1 LEIAVMARVADVS
14 LELADNYT
22 KNVLNAQAKE
32 WGNPLLNHLV
42 YARRPSI
49 FRGAR
54 AMWTGIEASGL
65 IDSALR
71 ALINRRVAFLNGCE
85 F

>member
-1 LEIAVMARVADVS
+1 MARIEGVDPAHVDRYAQ
-14 LELADNYT
+14 EILAGQ
-22 KNVLNAQAKE
+22 KKF
-32 WGNPLLNHLV
+32 WGAPLLNHLL

-54 AMWTGIEASGL
+54 AMWTGIDASGL
-65 IDSALR
+65 IDPGLR
-71 ALINRRVAFLNGCE
+71 SLINRRVAAINRCE

>member
-1 LEIAVMARVADVS
+1 MARVANANVS
-14 LELADNYT
+14 AADKYIKTVLEAQT
-22 KNVLNAQAKE
+22 KD
-32 WGNPLLNHLV
+32 WGGPLLNHLV
-42 YARRPSI
+42 YARRRSI
-49 FRGAR
+49 FKGAR

-65 IDSALR
+65 IDPGLR

>member
-1 LEIAVMARVADVS
+1 MARIADVDI
-14 LELADNYT
+14 EHTEPYI
-22 KNVLNAQAKE
+22 KNVLDAQAKA
-32 WGNPLLNHLV
+32 WGAPLLNHLI

-54 AMWTGIEASGL
+54 AMWTGIDASGL
-65 IDSALR
+65 IDAGLR
-71 ALINRRVAFLNGCE
+71 ALINRRVASLNGCE

>member
-1 LEIAVMARVADVS
+1 MARIIGVDP
-14 LELADNYT
+14 DNIDAHARG
-22 KNVLNAQAKE
+22 VFNAQKKT
-32 WGNPLLNHLV
+32 WGAPLLNHLL
-42 YARRPSI
+42 YAKRPSI

-65 IDSALR
+65 IDASLR
-71 ALINRRVAFLNGCE
+71 ALINRRVASLNRCE

>member
-1 LEIAVMARVADVS
+1 VARIEEVNTSEVESNIKSVLE
-14 LELADNYT
+14 
-22 KNVLNAQAKE
+22 AQAKK
-32 WGNPLLNHLV
+32 WGAPLQNHLI

-54 AMWTGIEASGL
+54 AMWAGIDASGL
-65 IDSALR
+65 IDAKLR
-71 ALINRRVAFLNGCE
+71 ALINRRVASLNGCE

>member
-1 LEIAVMARVADVS
+1 MARIVGVDPEHADRYAH
-14 LELADNYT
+14 EIFAAQT
-22 KNVLNAQAKE
+22 KT
-32 WGNPLLNHLV
+32 WGAPLLNHLL

-54 AMWTGIEASGL
+54 AMWMGIDASGL
-65 IDSALR
+65 IDPGLR
-71 ALINRRVAFLNGCE
+71 ALINRRVAAINRCE

>member
-1 LEIAVMARVADVS
+1 MARIADAN
-14 LELADNYT
+14 LEQADRYV
-22 KNVLNAQAKE
+22 KDVLEAQRRT
-32 WGNPLLNHLV
+32 WGAPLLNHLL
-42 YARRPSI
+42 YARRLSI

-65 IDSALR
+65 IDVRLR
-71 ALINRRVAFLNGCE
+71 ALINRRVAALNGCE